1 MSDKSAAVKAT
12 RLSKAYGEGS
22 DRTVVL
28 DNIDVTFERG
38 ELTAV
43 MGPPA
48 AGKSTL
54 LHCIA
59 GLEKPT
65 SGRIWLGGD
74 KLTGL
79 DDESLSRIRRDRIGF
94 IFQSYN
100 LLPTLT
106 VAENIMLPFE
116 LAGRHPDQ
124 DFADRVVDAVGL
136 RDKLMHLP
144 GKLSGGQRQRV
155 ATARALMLK
164 PDVVF
169 ADEPTAALDPHG
181 SADVIELLRHSVDEL
196 HQTVVMVTHDPV
208 VAARADRVVFFES
221 GQVATELRSP
231 TAEGIGERMKAL
243 ARRRRM
249 RDGSGW

>member
-1 MSDKSAAVKAT
+1 MSDQTTAVRAS
-12 RLSKAYGEGS
+12 RLSKSYGEEI
-22 DRTVVL
+22 VL
-28 DNIDVTFERG
+28 DSIDVSFERG

-54 LHCIA
+54 LHCLA

-65 SGRIWLGGD
+65 SGRIYLGTD
-74 KLTGL
+74 RLTGL
-79 DDESLSRIRRDRIGF
+79 DDEALSRMRRDRVGF

-116 LAGRHPDQ
+116 LAGRIPDQ

-169 ADEPTAALDPHG
+169 ADEPTAALDVHG
-181 SADVIELLRHSVDEL
+181 AADVIELLRHSVDEL

-208 VAARADRVVFFES
+208 VAARADRVVFFEA
-221 GQVATELRSP
+221 GNIATELRSP
-231 TAEGIGERMKAL
+231 SAEGVSERMKAL
-243 ARRRRM
+243 ERRRRM
-249 RDGSGW
+249 RDGGGR